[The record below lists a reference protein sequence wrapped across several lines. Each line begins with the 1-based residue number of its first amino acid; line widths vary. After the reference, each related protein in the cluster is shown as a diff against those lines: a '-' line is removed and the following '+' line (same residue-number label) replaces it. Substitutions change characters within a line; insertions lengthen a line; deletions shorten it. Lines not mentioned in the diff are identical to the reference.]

1 MPDLHR
7 FSQHTLALAVRAA
20 LLVGPVLG
28 LALAPQ
34 SAVAQ
39 VARPAQVFDIPAG
52 PLSTTL
58 TRIASQA
65 GWQLSVNAALL
76 AGKSAPAIAGRMSA
90 QSAIEQALA
99 GSGLDGVVV
108 GGELRVRPRSDAEAT
123 LSPLTVTAA
132 MQPGELPKA
141 YAGGQLARGGRLGML
156 GNVDTMDSPF
166 SVTAF
171 TAQSIQDAQATTVA
185 DMVRLDP
192 SVRSSGMGADNADA
206 FFIRGF
212 AVGDNNTGEIAFD
225 GLYGVGPNYRV
236 MADYAERIEILKGPA
251 AMIYGMSPNGAGGGT
266 INVVPKRAANDL
278 TQVRGDYL
286 SDGQLGGHV
295 DVARRFGPERQ
306 FGVRFNGAYQNGDT
320 ALDNQSKRTSLGAL
334 ALDYQGEQLKATLDL
349 IDQRE
354 KIDAPSR
361 RLWLNN
367 GVAVPEA
374 PDGRRNTTQSW
385 EYSRSDEQ
393 SALLRLEYE
402 ATEQLSVFGS
412 FGTAQ
417 TDVERL
423 FNTPSITSSS
433 GNTSVLPVAAIFDVQ
448 RSSLEGGL
456 RGRFETGALKH
467 RVTLQFSRYEDSLG
481 RGTVNG
487 RTYTSNL
494 YNPIDRP
501 AQDVALPGSVLK
513 QSANTLS
520 GVALSDTVSAFDE
533 QLQVIL
539 GLRQQNVNSENYA
552 ASGAVS
558 SSYDK
563 SAVTPM
569 LGVVFKPLNH
579 VSLYGNYI
587 EGLAKGDSAPMTALN
602 AGEVFAPYKTKQHEV
617 GVKVDHGR
625 LMTTLSAFQI
635 TRPSGQLSNNVY
647 AVDGEQRNRGIELSA
662 FGAVGDGVRLY
673 SGITW
678 IDAKLTQTNSAA
690 TQGNT
695 AVGVPGVQAS
705 FNAEWDVPLLTGL
718 TVSGSVLH
726 SGKQYVDQSN
736 SRQLPAWTTLDLGAR
751 YRTSL
756 LGKSVV
762 WRANL
767 RNALDKEYWAG
778 VSTWSTLAIGMPR
791 TFQLS
796 ATVDF

>member
-1 MPDLHR
+1 MPDLHL
-7 FSQHTLALAVRAA
+7 FSKHTLALAVRAA
-20 LLVGPVLG
+20 LLAGPVLG
-28 LALAPQ
+28 LAFASH

-39 VARPAQVFDIPAG
+39 AARPAHVFAIPAG
-52 PLSTTL
+52 ALSTTL

-76 AGKSAPAIAGRMSA
+76 AGKNAPAISGSMSA
-90 QSAIEQALA
+90 QSAVDQALA
-99 GSGLDGVVV
+99 GSGLDSVVV
-108 GGELRVRPRSDAEAT
+108 GGELRVRPRSDEAT

-132 MQPGELPKA
+132 IPSGELARA
-141 YAGGQLARGGRLGML
+141 YAGGQMARGGRLGVL

-185 DMVRLDP
+185 DMVRRDP
-192 SVRSSGMGADNADA
+192 SVRSSGMGGDNSDA
-206 FFIRGF
+206 YFVRGF
-212 AVGDNNTGEIAFD
+212 AVGDNSTGVIAFD

-236 MADYAERIEILKGPA
+236 MADYVERIEVLKGPA
-251 AMIYGMSPNGAGGGT
+251 AMVYGMSPNGAGGGT
-266 INVVPKRAANDL
+266 INVVPKRAEKDL
-278 TQVRGDYL
+278 TRLRGDYL

-295 DVARRFGPERQ
+295 DAARRFGPERQ
-306 FGVRFNGAYQNGDT
+306 FGMRFNGTYQNGDT
-320 ALDNQSKRTSLGAL
+320 ALDNQSRRASLGAL
-334 ALDYQGEQLKATLDL
+334 ALDYQGEKLKATLDM

-354 KIDAPSR
+354 SIDAPSR
-361 RLWLNN
+361 RLWLDD
-367 GVAVPEA
+367 GVPLPRA
-374 PDGRRNTTQSW
+374 PNGRRNTTQSW
-385 EYSRSDEQ
+385 EYSRSTEQ

-402 ATEQLSVFGS
+402 ATEQLSLFASAGA
-412 FGTAQ
+412 AQ

-423 FNTPSITSSS
+423 FNTPSITSSAGDTRVVPS
-433 GNTSVLPVAAIFDVQ
+433 ATIFDIR
-448 RSSLEGGL
+448 RSSFEGGL
-456 RGRFETGALKH
+456 RGRFETGALNH

-481 RGTVNG
+481 RRGVNG
-487 RTYTSNL
+487 GAYISNI
-494 YNPIDRP
+494 YKPVDQP
-501 AQDVALPGSVLK
+501 AQNVALPDSVPK
-513 QSANTLS
+513 QSANTL
-520 GVALSDTVSAFDE
+520 GGIALSDTLSLFDE
-533 QLQVIL
+533 RLQVIL
-539 GLRQQNVNSENYA
+539 GLRQQSIHSENYTT
-552 ASGAVS
+552 SGAVS

-563 SAVTPM
+563 GALTPM
-569 LGVVFKPLNH
+569 LGVVFKPLHH

-602 AGEVFAPYKTKQHEV
+602 AGQVFAPYRTKQHEV

-625 LMTTLSAFQI
+625 LMTMLSAFQI

-662 FGAVGDGVRLY
+662 FGAVSDGLRLY
-673 SGITW
+673 GGITW
-678 IDAKLTQTNSAA
+678 IDARLTQTNNAA

-705 FNAEWDVPLLTGL
+705 FNAEWDVPVLNGL

-726 SGKQYVDQSN
+726 SGKQYLDQSN

-751 YRTSL
+751 YRSSL

-762 WRANL
+762 WRASL
-767 RNALDKEYWAG
+767 RNALDHEYWAG
-778 VSTWSTLAIGMPR
+778 ASTWSTLAIGMPR
-791 TFQLS
+791 TFQMS